1 MMLRKSWEK
10 CHGKGQRKCQLHWM
24 WIVPKQWPLL
34 EVADDSHMFSLFSFQ
49 FSWPTFLFS
58 LLLRVPQPRVRA
70 AYVFTLLF
78 AVQAQKK
85 KKKFTVRQSEREKS
99 KGESCGESELQRTLP
114 AFIVFGCVKL
124 FWRLVFNFFNR
135 ATDGALILFEY
146 IKTLN
151 VWKAS
156 CCLNIVVLPFVYK
169 LMHLKRRV

>member
-1 MMLRKSWEK
+1 MTAPGSCRWFAHVFAVLFSVFMTYL
-10 CHGKGQRKCQLHWM
+10 
-24 WIVPKQWPLL
+24 
-34 EVADDSHMFSLFSFQ
+34 SLFS
-49 FSWPTFLFS
+49 S
-58 LLLRVPQPRVRA
+58 LTCASTTCSCCLCLHLVIRSSSS
-70 AYVFTLLF
+70 
-78 AVQAQKK
+78 KK